1 MPSLNLTDRSLRA
14 LSTDQEREDFYDLSF
29 PAFQVRVGRNGSKTF
44 YFRYRAGEGVYRRA
58 RIGKYPA
65 VSLAEARTRAR
76 ELEVEVDRG
85 EDPGREEP
93 EVPQALT
100 VAQVAEQ
107 YLERWAKRRKRSWRE
122 DQRILERYVLPV
134 LGRFNASEVRRG
146 QIAELIEG
154 IAVRG
159 LARPQGAEPASAE
172 RGAPIQANRVAAT
185 LSKMYKWANSV
196 ELVEA
201 NPCLYLVK
209 PGKENKKDRVLSH
222 EELRT
227 LWHELEKEPRVF
239 ATFFR
244 LAMLLGQRPGEIAR
258 MEWSHLSGD
267 VWLIPGNLTKSGR
280 EHAVPLPPAALGL
293 IEAHRGEHPEQVLE
307 SPRRAIRLRT
317 DVLAQRARQLVK
329 RLGMEPWTPHDLR
342 RTVSTNLASLGVDEF
357 IIQRVVGH
365 AYNTVT
371 SIYNRYSY
379 LKEKRAAL
387 ELWEQRLMAIC
398 HGESAQAEIAQ

>member
-329 RLGMEPWTPHDLR
+329 RLGTEPWTPHDLR